1 MAVLVTQDIR
11 PPSDRRFRTPV
22 FVGFPIRPVQG
33 IEDGHERR
41 PFRLELRG
49 NALPDLH
56 FLRRAGLRIPEGDD
70 ADAFVV
76 LVVRGDLEGVRVLRQ
91 ATGGG
96 FGDPLLAGLGDDVI
110 VLGVRFHRHG
120 DGAACLGD
128 LEGLLLHD
136 HAQERVLG
144 DGHLV
149 RLPRLRVLEGDGALT
164 GVVLVVRIDLEGVHV
179 FRESAGGGFRDP
191 ALAGCVDGIGVVGVG
206 LDLHRHR
213 AAGRRDLERLLFHD
227 HTQRRGLG
235 DMDRSRRCGPVLAGA
250 RDREGR
256 LAVVIGGVRLRLD
269 GDGGGSGAAGGG
281 AHGQPGRPVAGDGR
295 LPVRRGGEGD
305 GLALLAREGH
315 GRFIQGDFGR
325 DNLLRR
331 RIRFRVRSRGRR
343 RVLLGRAAEKA
354 ERQGQQRQRK
364 AFHMHQG

>member
-41 PFRLELRG
+41 PLRLELRG
-49 NALPDLH
+49 NALLRGLLDLH

-120 DGAACLGD
+120 DGAARRSD

-191 ALAGCVDGIGVVGVG
+191 ALAGCVDGIGVVDLLRPEGIVG
-206 LDLHRHR
+206 L
-213 AAGRRDLERLLFHD
+213 
-227 HTQRRGLG
+227 
-235 DMDRSRRCGPVLAGA
+235 
-250 RDREGR
+250 
-256 LAVVIGGVRLRLD
+256 
-269 GDGGGSGAAGGG
+269 
-281 AHGQPGRPVAGDGR
+281 
-295 LPVRRGGEGD
+295 
-305 GLALLAREGH
+305 
-315 GRFIQGDFGR
+315 
-325 DNLLRR
+325 
-331 RIRFRVRSRGRR
+331 
-343 RVLLGRAAEKA
+343 
-354 ERQGQQRQRK
+354 
-364 AFHMHQG
+364 